1 MPLNAFDLPGVRF
14 AEALNAVHQG
24 YRAARVLQVAVELDL
39 FTVLAEGPATVEALA
54 ARLGAEPDPLERLLT
69 ACAALGLVVRDGDRF
84 QNAEVAETC
93 LVPGRPMFQGDI
105 VAHSLDLWAGYDR
118 LLDRVRPRPPRKRLY
133 GNFTRAM
140 HQRAIAGLAQRLAR
154 NVDLAGRRQLFDVGG
169 GAGTFSVALCQR
181 YPGLRAVVFDRPEAL
196 AVAREV
202 VEAYGL
208 ADRIALR
215 AGDWNVDDFGAGNDA
230 VLLSSVM
237 HGPGSQ
243 AEMKLAK
250 SFASLVPRGILIV
263 RGFLLD
269 DDRSGPELP
278 ALFYLQ
284 NGAYSVG
291 DMLELVRRAGFVEA
305 SLRLVQSRGES
316 VLMALR
322 P

>member
-1 MPLNAFDLPGVRF
+1 MPLNAFDLPGGSF
-14 AEALNAVHQG
+14 AQSLNAIHQG

-39 FTVLAEGPATVEALA
+39 FSALAGGPASVGDLA
-54 ARLGAEPDPLERLLT
+54 ARLSAEPGPLERLLT
-69 ACAALGLVVRDGDRF
+69 ACAALGLVVRDGDVFR
-84 QNAEVAETC
+84 NTEIAETC

-105 VAHSLDLWAGYDR
+105 IAHSFELWAGYDR
-118 LLDRVRPRPPRKRLY
+118 LLARVRPAGGKRPY

-140 HQRAIAGLAQRLAR
+140 HERAIAGLAQRLAR
-154 NVDLAGRRQLFDVGG
+154 NVDLAGRQLLFDVGG

-181 YPGLRAVVFDRPEAL
+181 YPSLRAVVFDRPEAL
-196 AVAREV
+196 AIAREV

-208 ADRIALR
+208 ADRITLR
-215 AGDWNVDDFGAGNDA
+215 PGDWHVDDFGAGNDA

-250 SFASLVPRGILIV
+250 SFASLLPGGVLIV
-263 RGFLLD
+263 RDFLLD
-269 DDRSGPELP
+269 DDRNGPEQP

-284 NGAYSVG
+284 NGAYTVG
-291 DMLELVRRAGFVEA
+291 EMLELIRRAGFAEA
-305 SLRLVQSRGES
+305 SVRLVQSRGES
-316 VLMALR
+316 VITAIR